1 MKAPKPLNAKFVA
14 SVSTPGRYGDGRGGF
29 GLALTV
35 RKAAGGGVT
44 RSWIQRLAINGRPTN
59 LGIGS
64 YPIVSLGMA
73 RKLAFDNKRA
83 VFEGQD
89 IRARGVPTFAE
100 GVDAVIAIHRESW
113 RDGGTSEK
121 QWRGSLRDYAM
132 PKLGNKALD
141 QITTADV
148 LGVLTHNDFW
158 NSKRVTAKRVRQRIG
173 AIMKW
178 AIAQGYRED
187 NPAGD
192 ALGAALPKN
201 GVHMEHHRS
210 LSYDRVSAALATVR
224 ASDAYVPTVLA
235 FEFLVLTAA
244 RSGEVRGARWN
255 EIDLDARTWTVP
267 GERMKAGKEHR
278 VPLSDRAIEILTE
291 ARAINGDDGLIFP
304 TITGRMMQA
313 PVLSELLRDNG
324 IEAVP
329 HGFRSSFR
337 QWSAEQTDAPREVCE
352 HALAHVNGNQVEAAY
367 QRSDLFEKR
376 RALMDAWANA
386 L

>member
-1 MKAPKPLNAKFVA
+1 M
-14 SVSTPGRYGDGRGGF
+14 
-29 GLALTV
+29 
-35 RKAAGGGVT
+35 
-44 RSWIQRLAINGRPTN
+44 
-59 LGIGS
+59 
-64 YPIVSLGMA
+64 
-73 RKLAFDNKRA
+73 
-83 VFEGQD
+83 
-89 IRARGVPTFAE
+89 
-100 GVDAVIAIHRESW
+100 
-113 RDGGTSEK
+113 
-121 QWRGSLRDYAM
+121 
-132 PKLGNKALD
+132 
-141 QITTADV
+141 
-148 LGVLTHNDFW
+148 
-158 NSKRVTAKRVRQRIG
+158 
-173 AIMKW
+173 
-178 AIAQGYRED
+178 
-187 NPAGD
+187 
-192 ALGAALPKN
+192 
-201 GVHMEHHRS
+201 
-210 LSYDRVSAALATVR
+210 
-224 ASDAYVPTVLA
+224 LA

-244 RSGEVRGARWN
+244 RSGEVRGARWS

-267 GERMKAGKEHR
+267 GERMKTGREHR